1 MYYRLLIFA
10 ALVLAFGCKKNSC
23 DIPSE
28 ISRIPVDVAIQRLE
42 KPFYEVQTKADMLRF
57 IEQDTLFADKF
68 LQRDLYPSDS
78 DLVNALQGLATND
91 ELRKLA
97 SEAEEKFGDMKQ
109 EERELKTAFKV
120 IKYHYPEF
128 KEPVVKSFV
137 SGFNQDF
144 FISDSLLVFSLD
156 FFVGKGASYRPDTY
170 EYILQRYERENM
182 VPSAMLLL
190 SNRFNKVNPAN
201 RNLLSEMINAGKA
214 YYFVQTVMPCTPD
227 SLIIGYT
234 NQQIADLQHN
244 EGKVWAHFIEKSLLY
259 EKSPFLLTKYI
270 GERPNVPEIDA
281 KAPGRIGTWVGWQI
295 VRAYMERHP
304 EITLPQLMQ
313 ETDFQKILNNSKYKP
328 ERR

>member
-1 MYYRLLIFA
+1 MYYRLLICA
-10 ALVLAFGCKKNSC
+10 ALALAFGCKNKSC
-23 DIPSE
+23 DLPSE
-28 ISRIPVDVAIQRLE
+28 ISRIPVDIEIQRLE

-57 IEQDTLFADKF
+57 IGQDTLFADKF

-97 SEAEEKFGDMKQ
+97 GEAEQKFGDMGQ
-109 EERELKTAFKV
+109 EERDLETAFKV

-128 KEPVVKSFV
+128 KEPVVKTFV

-144 FISDSLLVFSLD
+144 FISDSLLVFGLD
-156 FFVGKGASYRPDTY
+156 FFVGKEASYRPDTY
-170 EYILQRYERENM
+170 AYILQRYERENM

-190 SNRFNKVNPAN
+190 SNRFNKVNAVN
-201 RNLLSEMINAGKA
+201 RNLLSEMVNAGKA

-234 NQQIADLQHN
+234 KQQVADLQYN

-281 KAPGRIGTWVGWQI
+281 NAPGRIGTWVGWQI
-295 VRAYMERHP
+295 VKAYMERHP
-304 EITLPQLMQ
+304 AITLPQLMQ
-313 ETDFQKILNNSKYKP
+313 ETDFQMILNESKYRP
-328 ERR
+328 EKR